1 MRGSPECR
9 CAHTGLPA
17 SCPLPTPLSLETR
30 SMHHCQMAF
39 LLLPSPATCQHC
51 TMCRRHS
58 SAVRQQHF
66 HTRCGSP
73 WLTSHST
80 HTHVHTH
87 TTARRAS
94 GSSGHGHSGGGV
106 IIGYVRCLT
115 AGALVVLVC
124 RWFYAADE
132 SFGTRR
138 EDKSHLIHALEQ
150 KVGAEGVVHL
160 VCTAERKLT
169 CSALLGCGRLG
180 PSKRP
185 WH

>member
-1 MRGSPECR
+1 MRA
-9 CAHTGLPA
+9 AHLNVVARTGLPA

-58 SAVRQQHF
+58 SAVRQQHI
-66 HTRCGSP
+66 HTRCAPRGSQVIP
-73 WLTSHST
+73 

-115 AGALVVLVC
+115 AGVLVALVC
-124 RWFYAADE
+124 RLWRAADE

-150 KVGAEGVVHL
+150 KVGAEGVVPL

-169 CSALLGCGRLG
+169 FSALLGCGRLG